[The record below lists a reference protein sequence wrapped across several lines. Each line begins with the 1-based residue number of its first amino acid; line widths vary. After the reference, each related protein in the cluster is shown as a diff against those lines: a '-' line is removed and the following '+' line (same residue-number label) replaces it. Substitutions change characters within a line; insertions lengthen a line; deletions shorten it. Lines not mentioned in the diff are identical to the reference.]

1 MEHLSRIESGCF
13 NTHSL
18 AGVIHQIVISDDY
31 NSFNTHSLAGVIL
44 YHAIRSLIVA
54 FQYALPCGSDSK
66 PREYKLKLCFNTHSL
81 AGVILQKVVKPLNR
95 VSIRT
100 PLREWFTATTRAHLS
115 TFQYA
120 LPCGSDS
127 GEIQKPRRSAFQ
139 YALPCGS
146 DSIICVCPARLCFNT
161 HSLAGVIQR
170 HLPNLRSKNP
180 VNFVRLLNALRLL

>member
-100 PLREWFTATTRAHLS
+100 PLRE
-115 TFQYA
+115 
-120 LPCGSDS
+120 
-127 GEIQKPRRSAFQ
+127 
-139 YALPCGS
+139 
-146 DSIICVCPARLCFNT
+146 
-161 HSLAGVIQR
+161 
-170 HLPNLRSKNP
+170 
-180 VNFVRLLNALRLL
+180 